1 MIALSAMPSVKSREI
16 KIVQDIPVSKTLKFW
31 QGLKEGKVYATK
43 CKACGKVFF
52 PPNPDC
58 GVCLSK
64 EMDWIEL
71 SSEAEVETF
80 TRVVIRPT
88 TFQQYKPY
96 TVAIGKL
103 KEGVKLLAWLTG
115 FKLSDIKVGMKVKL
129 IAKVSPEG
137 NPTYEFVPF

>member
-1 MIALSAMPSVKSREI
+1 MPSIKSREI
-16 KIVQDIPVSKTLKFW
+16 KIVQDIPISKTLKFW
-31 QGLKEGKVYATK
+31 QGLKEGKIYATR
-43 CKACGKVFF
+43 CKSCGKVFF

-58 GVCLSK
+58 GACLSK

-71 SSEAEVETF
+71 SSEAELETF

-103 KEGVKLLAWLTG
+103 KEGVKLAVESIDSG
-115 FKLSDIKVGMKVKL
+115 AAFKKL
-129 IAKVSPEG
+129 EQLKAFTNKA
-137 NPTYEFVPF
+137 